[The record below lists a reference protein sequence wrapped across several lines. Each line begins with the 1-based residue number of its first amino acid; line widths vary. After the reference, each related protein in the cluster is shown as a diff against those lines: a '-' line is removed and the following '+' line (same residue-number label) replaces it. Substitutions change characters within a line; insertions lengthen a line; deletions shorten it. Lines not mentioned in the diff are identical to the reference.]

1 MDQDFHYY
9 GTFHSAMSAGF
20 GKDDATLIAKASN
33 FIDFFHEDDYASNWS
48 LVSETEKSPHYNVVA
63 KMEYPR
69 YTFQHGYWSTFKH
82 PEDSVWCTYHF
93 IPGNY
98 DDPAGTP
105 SREDIHGVDVASY
118 IPRHI
123 KRDTRGGE
131 YILRKYNIEKLN
143 DLLWGRMLNRPQSAL
158 SRRLIQDTVLCV
170 GDEGRLEKII
180 SLAAGG
186 AAILGSNRSDVI
198 HRFKLILLG
207 IRAHVIADTWA
218 HQDHCGLDN
227 VMNTYWDVNYDPD
240 SWNPL
245 KFGLGRQSIDYN
257 DGSFKGWNNTVLTVG
272 NSTVGY
278 VLNALPGH
286 NPLDIP
292 NSNFEATPNS
302 TSYLGHGWLGHF
314 PDFSSVK
321 FRYKP
326 CWSDPRNTIER
337 DNPKEYEAAWVE
349 LTSLFY
355 QAKTGRKLEINEQVK
370 SDISKARQAIETPC
384 DLAKFIPIPGRVTSQ
399 KAWQK
404 ILPEQPGAQID
415 TLQEPDSKAV
425 LGGVIERKGTSY
437 VNIQSDLY
445 LFQIA
450 ADYHFHFIK
459 HYLKANGIYQFTGE
473 WSKQRSTLS
482 DAIVNLFE

>member
-9 GTFHSAMSAGF
+9 GTFHSAMCAGF
-20 GKDDATLIAKASN
+20 DKNDATLIAKASN
-33 FIDFFHEDDYASNWS
+33 FIDFFHEDDYPSNWS
-48 LVSETEKSPHYNVVA
+48 LVSETKKSPHYNVLA
-63 KMEYPR
+63 KMDNPR
-69 YTFQHGYWSTFKH
+69 YTFQHGHWATFRH
-82 PEDSVWCTYHF
+82 PEDSVWCSYHF

-105 SREDIHGVDVASY
+105 SREDIHGVDVAGY
-118 IPRHI
+118 LPKHI
-123 KRDTRGGE
+123 KRATRGGE
-131 YILRKYNIEKLN
+131 YILMYHNPEKMK
-143 DLLWGRMLNRPQSAL
+143 DLLFGKMLNRPQSAL
-158 SRRLIQDTVLCV
+158 SRKLVQDAVLCAT
-170 GDEGRLEKII
+170 DEDRLEKII

-186 AAILGSNRSDVI
+186 EAILDTNRADVI
-198 HRFKLILLG
+198 RRFKLILLG

-227 VMNTYWDVNYDPD
+227 VMNTYWDADYEPE

-245 KFGLGRQSIDYN
+245 KFGLGRQGIYYN
-257 DGSFKGWNNTVLTVG
+257 DGSSKDWKKTVLTSV
-272 NSTVGY
+272 NSV
-278 VLNALPGH
+278 VPLALLAH
-286 NPLDIP
+286 TIP
-292 NSNFEATPNS
+292 NSNFEATPND

-326 CWSDPRNTIER
+326 CWSDPKTTIER

-355 QAKTGRKLEINEQVK
+355 QAKTGSKLEINDPVK
-370 SDISKARQAIETPC
+370 SDIKKARQAIETPC
-384 DLAKFIPIPGRVTSQ
+384 DLATFTPGRKTSQ

-404 ILPEQPGAQID
+404 ILPEQPNEQID
-415 TLQEPDSKAV
+415 AILEPDAKAV
-425 LGGVIERKGTSY
+425 LAGLIDNNGTHY

-459 HYLKANGIYQFTGE
+459 HYLKEHDIYQFTGA
-473 WSKQRSTLS
+473 WSKQKSTLS
-482 DAIVNLFE
+482 DSIVNLFE